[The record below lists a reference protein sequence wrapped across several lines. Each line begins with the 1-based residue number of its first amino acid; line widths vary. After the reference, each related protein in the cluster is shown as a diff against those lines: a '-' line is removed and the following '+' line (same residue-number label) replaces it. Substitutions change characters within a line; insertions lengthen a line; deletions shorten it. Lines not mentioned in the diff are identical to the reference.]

1 MAIDLCY
8 KGAVLNTHFIHFG
21 ELYCHLENQP
31 PKDDFLH
38 HRINGVYKAI
48 SKEEFL
54 LTVRYLALSFHKKG
68 WKNKQ
73 IAIAVSPS
81 PYWLILDYALMLS
94 GAVSVPL
101 FTNISSKNLHYQILD
116 ASIQTV
122 FIENKAQENI
132 IHRAGDDVETVYLE
146 EHSGYHSFAEFVQEG
161 KKINKEEPSIFRTLI
176 YQIHPENVVTI
187 VYTSGTSGLPKG
199 VELTHTNLIS
209 QIHGTHKNYHF
220 DKEKD
225 IAFSFLPLAHIF
237 ERMVMHFYLSREL
250 RIYFADDVKNVGV
263 LLKEINPTVMTVVP
277 RLLEKVFFK
286 MKLKAMDGNFIKQ
299 TLVRLAFYRATTK
312 DPMKKLSLIDKVLDA
327 LVYKKLRLALG
338 TRMGMMISGGAALS
352 DILYRFYLNI
362 GVPLYQGYGL
372 TESSPVI
379 CSNTPKYNK
388 VGTCGKSFPGVEVK
402 ISAEGELLARGQ
414 NIMKGYHNNKSATD
428 EVIDKNGWLHTGD
441 LASIG
446 EERYISITGRKG
458 ELFKTSTGEF
468 VSSVAIEQ
476 ALVSNGWFEFA
487 LIVGNN
493 KPYVVALLFVEHEF
507 LGRFAKEMQSTPLKA
522 LQSEKFHLMTE
533 AYIKK
538 LNQKLNHWEKIRKY
552 KVISDVL
559 NIENGHLTPSMKL
572 AKKQVIEQYS
582 NEIYEM
588 YKDHV

>member
-1 MAIDLCY
+1 M
-8 KGAVLNTHFIHFG
+8 NTHFTHFG
-21 ELYCHLENQP
+21 ELYRHLENQP
-31 PKDDFLH
+31 VKDDFLH
-38 HRINGVYKAI
+38 HRINGGYKMI

-54 LTVRYLALSFHKKG
+54 LTVRYLALAFYKKG
-68 WKNKQ
+68 WKGKQ
-73 IAIAVSPS
+73 IGIAVSPS
-81 PYWLILDYALMLS
+81 PYWLMLDYALMLS

-101 FTNISSKNLHYQILD
+101 FINISSKNLHYQVLD
-116 ASIQTV
+116 ASIDAV
-122 FIENKAQENI
+122 FIENQAQEKI
-132 IHRAGDDVETVYLE
+132 IHTVGNTVEIVYLNQ
-146 EHSGYHSFAEFVQEG
+146 HSGYHYFDEFLSEG
-161 KKINKEEPSIFRTLI
+161 KKIDEKEDSVFGSLI
-176 YQIHPENVVTI
+176 YQINPESVVTI

-199 VELTHTNLIS
+199 VELTHRNLIS

-220 DKEKD
+220 NREKD

-250 RIYFADDVKNVGV
+250 SIYFADDVKNVGV
-263 LLKEINPTVMTVVP
+263 LLKEVNPTVMTVVP

-312 DPMKKLSLIDKVLDA
+312 DPMTKISLIDKVLDT

-352 DILYRFYLNI
+352 DVLYRFYLNI
-362 GVPLYQGYGL
+362 GVSLYQGYGL

-379 CSNTPKYNK
+379 CSNTPQYNK
-388 VGTCGKSFPGVEVK
+388 IGTCGKTFPGVEVK
-402 ISAEGELLARGQ
+402 ISAEGELLARGL
-414 NIMKGYHNNKSATD
+414 NIMKGYHNNKRATD
-428 EVIDKNGWLHTGD
+428 EVIDKDGWLHTGD

-446 EERYISITGRKG
+446 EEKYISITGRKG

-468 VSSVAIEQ
+468 VSSVYIEQ
-476 ALVSNGWFEFA
+476 ALLSNGWFEFA
-487 LIVGNN
+487 LIIGNS

-507 LGRFAKEMQSTPLKA
+507 LGRFAEEMHNTPLKA
-522 LQSEKFHLMTE
+522 LESEKFRLMTD

-538 LNQKLNHWEKIRKY
+538 LNQRLNHWEKIRKY

-559 NIENGHLTPSMKL
+559 SIENGHLTPSMKL

-582 NEIYEM
+582 NEIDEM